1 MSTTQQR
8 RKEILE
14 KLSKEEASALGLV
27 QDDEL
32 DELHSELGIVEEE
45 EEVIEEEEE
54 VAVEEEPEEEIVVE
68 KKPAKK
74 STPKTIPKK
83 KATSK
88 KTATKPDV
96 SELLKNISI
105 DINNIEFTEKSPLEK
120 IDDIDFILNGKPT
133 FQVIANQSA
142 YIAHMESIR
151 LADINSLTNS
161 SADIY
166 ATKQKLYKTIWSKI
180 NTTSVG
186 KMDFKTWLK
195 VTSFYDLPSL
205 MYGIYCQTFP
215 GDTTFEINC
224 RHCHENT
231 DVVVNN
237 DTLITV
243 KDEETYSKLNEIINN
258 VTKSEELL
266 NNSIVNKYSRTVL
279 PTSKILVDIQT
290 PSLWNHLELL
300 ASVDK
305 NLVDEMQ
312 DVLGTMMFLKNIFVI
327 DTKELQRSG
336 KAKYYSIDD
345 KNQIIQIL
353 RNLEVF
359 DAKALGDAIAQRSDK
374 YAIGY
379 KIKNFK
385 CSKCNNDVGEI
396 PVDVEQLLFS
406 QILQM

>member
-1 MSTTQQR
+1 MSTK
-8 RKEILE
+8 RKDLIN
-14 KLSKEEASALGLV
+14 KLSEEDAQAFGLLGEGEI
-27 QDDEL
+27 DD
-32 DELHSELGIVEEE
+32 LHSELGIGEEE
-45 EEVIEEEEE
+45 EEDTVEEE
-54 VAVEEEPEEEIVVE
+54 VVEEE
-68 KKPAKK
+68 KPAKK
-74 STPKTIPKK
+74 TAPKRTT
-83 KATSK
+83 ATK
-88 KTATKPDV
+88 KTAPKAKAKAKASVQDDMTA
-96 SELLKNISI
+96 LLQNISI

-133 FQVIANQSA
+133 FQTVANQSA

-161 SADIY
+161 SGDIY
-166 ATKQKLYKTIWSKI
+166 ATKQKLYKTIHSKI

-186 KMDFKTWLK
+186 SIEFKTWLK

-231 DVVVNN
+231 DVIVNN
-237 DTLITV
+237 NTLISV

-258 VTKSEELL
+258 SKKPEDLL
-266 NNSIVNKYSRTVL
+266 NNSIVNKYSRSVL
-279 PTSKILVDIQT
+279 PVSKILVDIQT

-305 NLVDEMQ
+305 RTIGELE
-312 DVLGTMMFLKNIFVI
+312 DVIGTMMFIKNIFVL
-327 DTKELQRSG
+327 DMKELKRTG
-336 KAKYYSIDD
+336 KPKYYPITD
-345 KNQIIQIL
+345 KNQIISIL

-379 KIKNFK
+379 KIQNFK
-385 CSKCNNDVGEI
+385 CGKCSQDVGEI